1 MLHTKNEECILLS
14 SSKSYKKDAS
24 SDKSCSKTLIVSWVR
39 SILSSQVYFAQLRF
53 LHVTQ
58 QASIW
63 RRKKHMLLSKHIWRT
78 ISIVQILFY
87 SNSNAKSCKLRSLIW
102 RFFFDWY
109 AWFRMWW
116 IIIHFFYRSHD
127 IEKEG
132 QESLHERQTFGP
144 LIPQDFHRITGWTC
158 QPGQ

>member
-1 MLHTKNEECILLS
+1 MEWKNLYTGQSLVVQTLNKEFVVTQKNEECILLS

-102 RFFFDWY
+102 RFF
-109 AWFRMWW
+109 
-116 IIIHFFYRSHD
+116 
-127 IEKEG
+127 
-132 QESLHERQTFGP
+132 
-144 LIPQDFHRITGWTC
+144 LINSFSVIQSSSISTT
-158 QPGQ
+158 